1 MSHQNT
7 RQKLSTIS
15 LALAGLFTCSAT
27 AQAEDVIYDGS
38 NAALLQSVQG
48 ETSAFDTNSLGPGSN
63 DAGINSV
70 SASGNNVTITGTS
83 PNAIDGFVYGAFQQA
98 SAVSQ
103 NTVTMS
109 AGTVARSLIGG
120 FNRTTGGV
128 SGNTVTL
135 NGGTV
140 GQNVTGGRSVSGDVF
155 GNTVIVNKGNVTKD
169 AAGGSTNDGDAY
181 NNVVAILGGRIEKG
195 VLGGYSEK
203 KSAYGNTVTIA
214 GNSHVEKNVHGA
226 YCDNNSCSA
235 TKNTVI
241 IQGQPTF
248 GATTVIAGGDNW
260 SRVNTRTGNTLQ
272 MHTKGIT
279 AANISN
285 FEYLHFYLPKS
296 ITSNATVLTLTD
308 AVDIKSPANQPTTK
322 IGVAIAADAAPL
334 KAGDRINL
342 IHTNA
347 GLTADANLVNNTSG
361 MQAAQGISLRY
372 GFDLHTDPN
381 NLYLAVAKAET
392 NPQTKSLS
400 EGRLADLAFVNQGAD
415 LLSNAGIASA
425 MEAAQS
431 EKHLFVVV
439 SGSDLRYKSGSH
451 VDVKG
456 TSLLTGASA
465 YLPNSSGRMML
476 TGFVE
481 AGWGNYDSFNSFA
494 DAAGVNASGDTSY
507 YGAGIL
513 ARQDFNNKFYTE
525 GSIRLGKLDTDYSG
539 TIADVAVNY
548 KHDKAYYGAH
558 LGAGYVLPVKGGELD
573 LYGKY
578 LWTHQN
584 GANHTIAGDVYTFD
598 DINSQ
603 RTRLGARY
611 SYPINANA
619 NAQFRIGAAWEYEF
633 DAKAKAS
640 VHNLPIATPE
650 IKGST
655 GVLDVGFKVSPASNK
670 NLSFE
675 AGIQGYTGKRKGV
688 TGNVAVKYLF

>member
-1 MSHQNT
+1 
-7 RQKLSTIS
+7 
-15 LALAGLFTCSAT
+15 
-27 AQAEDVIYDGS
+27 
-38 NAALLQSVQG
+38 
-48 ETSAFDTNSLGPGSN
+48 
-63 DAGINSV
+63 
-70 SASGNNVTITGTS
+70 
-83 PNAIDGFVYGAFQQA
+83 
-98 SAVSQ
+98 
-103 NTVTMS
+103 
-109 AGTVARSLIGG
+109 
-120 FNRTTGGV
+120 
-128 SGNTVTL
+128 
-135 NGGTV
+135 
-140 GQNVTGGRSVSGDVF
+140 
-155 GNTVIVNKGNVTKD
+155 
-169 AAGGSTNDGDAY
+169 
-181 NNVVAILGGRIEKG
+181 
-195 VLGGYSEK
+195 
-203 KSAYGNTVTIA
+203 
-214 GNSHVEKNVHGA
+214 
-226 YCDNNSCSA
+226 
-235 TKNTVI
+235 
-241 IQGQPTF
+241 
-248 GATTVIAGGDNW
+248 
-260 SRVNTRTGNTLQ
+260 
-272 MHTKGIT
+272 
-279 AANISN
+279 
-285 FEYLHFYLPKS
+285 
-296 ITSNATVLTLTD
+296 
-308 AVDIKSPANQPTTK
+308 
-322 IGVAIAADAAPL
+322 
-334 KAGDRINL
+334 
-342 IHTNA
+342 
-347 GLTADANLVNNTSG
+347 
-361 MQAAQGISLRY
+361 
-372 GFDLHTDPN
+372 
-381 NLYLAVAKAET
+381 
-392 NPQTKSLS
+392 
-400 EGRLADLAFVNQGAD
+400 
-415 LLSNAGIASA
+415 